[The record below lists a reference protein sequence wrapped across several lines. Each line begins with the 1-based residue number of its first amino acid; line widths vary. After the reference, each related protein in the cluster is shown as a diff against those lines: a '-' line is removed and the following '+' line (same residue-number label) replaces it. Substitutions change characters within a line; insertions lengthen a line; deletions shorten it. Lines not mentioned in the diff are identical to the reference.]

1 MIETSDFK
9 KGVCLVYKGAPMVIV
24 DVTFSTP
31 TARGSNTIAKT
42 KLRNLRTGQLLN
54 ESIRSGERF
63 DDVDL
68 ERHDASY
75 MYSDG
80 TRWHFMDNETY
91 EQFDLGADELG
102 DMTGFLKDGLEGL
115 QAMLIDG
122 DIVSISLPHVVELE
136 VVECDPTIKGA
147 TAQAQTKPAKL
158 ETGLVIQ
165 VPPYLSQGEVV
176 RVDTRDGRFLERAK
190 R

>member
-9 KGVCLVYKGAPMVIV
+9 KGVCIVYKGAPMVIV

-31 TARGSNTIAKT
+31 TARSSNTIVKT
-42 KLRNLRTGQLLN
+42 KLRNLRTGQLLSD
-54 ESIRSGERF
+54 SIRSGERF
-63 DDVDL
+63 EEVDL
-68 ERHDASY
+68 ERHPATY
-75 MYSDG
+75 LYSDG
-80 TRWHFMDNETY
+80 TRWHFMDDETY
-91 EQFDLGADELG
+91 EQFELSADDLGE
-102 DMTGFLKDGLEGL
+102 MTGYMKDGLQGL
-115 QAMLIDG
+115 VAMLIDG
-122 DIVSISLPHVVELE
+122 AVVSVTLPNSVELE
-136 VVECDPTIKGA
+136 VVECDPTLKGA

-165 VPPYLSQGEVV
+165 VPSYLAQGEVV